1 MVLRDLWNRHAET
14 DVGCARCFLFLV
26 NYARM
31 RTEIA
36 VKAIPVLE
44 HVRTGLGIPKGF
56 FFF

>member
-1 MVLRDLWNRHAET
+1 MLIKSRY
-14 DVGCARCFLFLV
+14 RCFLFLV

-44 HVRTGLGIPKGF
+44 HVGTISSTNVGG
-56 FFF
+56 

>member
-1 MVLRDLWNRHAET
+1 M
-14 DVGCARCFLFLV
+14 FLV

-44 HVRTGLGIPKGF
+44 HVRTGLTVICGL
-56 FFF
+56 

>member
-1 MVLRDLWNRHAET
+1 MC
-14 DVGCARCFLFLV
+14 CARCFLFLV

-44 HVRTGLGIPKGF
+44 HVRTGLETLCDLLRIGAQ
-56 FFF
+56 

>member
-1 MVLRDLWNRHAET
+1 MSDQRAET
-14 DVGCARCFLFLV
+14 DLSRSRCFLFLV

-44 HVRTGLGIPKGF
+44 HVRTGLEILVAF
-56 FFF
+56 

>member
-1 MVLRDLWNRHAET
+1 MLC
-14 DVGCARCFLFLV
+14 CARCFLFLV

-44 HVRTGLGIPKGF
+44 HVSTGLMAICGL
-56 FFF
+56 